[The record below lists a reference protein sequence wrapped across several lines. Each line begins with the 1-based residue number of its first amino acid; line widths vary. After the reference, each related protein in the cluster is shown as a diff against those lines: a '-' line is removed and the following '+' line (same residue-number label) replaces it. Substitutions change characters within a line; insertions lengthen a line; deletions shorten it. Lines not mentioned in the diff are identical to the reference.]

1 MLYAEAMTL
10 PYFDLHSSECS
21 PASPFRLIPR
31 GKIHR
36 SVPIFSFQ
44 SIDRA
49 VRTIES
55 NPVYM
60 TRVQAGAGI
69 TPIAD
74 RPSDK
79 ASMLL
84 TNPMI
89 PLFSPREVLP
99 GSLSDSK
106 NYSS

>member
-1 MLYAEAMTL
+1 
-10 PYFDLHSSECS
+10 
-21 PASPFRLIPR
+21 
-31 GKIHR
+31 
-36 SVPIFSFQ
+36 
-44 SIDRA
+44 
-49 VRTIES
+49 
-55 NPVYM
+55 M

-74 RPSDK
+74 SPSDK